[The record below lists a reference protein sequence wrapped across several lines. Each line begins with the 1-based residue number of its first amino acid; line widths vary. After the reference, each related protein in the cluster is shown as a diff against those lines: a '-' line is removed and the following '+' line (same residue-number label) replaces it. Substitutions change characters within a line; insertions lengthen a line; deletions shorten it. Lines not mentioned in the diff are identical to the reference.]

1 MCWVSQR
8 STPAVEPATGEVL
21 AEVGL
26 ANKGDVA
33 EAARRARAAQP
44 QWAAKTGP
52 ERAALI
58 RRVARVLE
66 DNHEEFE
73 TWLVREGGA
82 IPGNAVRPGSV
93 GRRMLG

>member
-1 MCWVSQR
+1 MALLDGADWAGQIYSSGWTAAQGG
-8 STPAVEPATGEVL
+8 TLQTFEPATGEVL

-33 EAARRARAAQP
+33 QAARAASAAQP
-44 QWAAKTGP
+44 AWAARTGP

-58 RRVARVLE
+58 RQAARILE

-73 TWLVREGGA
+73 T
-82 IPGNAVRPGSV
+82 
-93 GRRMLG
+93 